1 MRNSRG
7 RDANMKFLFGGV
19 FFFFILLMTIVL
31 FSYFTL
37 EQYWNKPQDTSLRYE
52 FVFSKEFEGKNY
64 DLYINDSLLYVGN
77 PVDADSVI
85 GVNRYAVDNA
95 LLVVERETDLVS
107 ILEIHEKEGR
117 GVIYIGKEGISLKM
131 KK

>member
-1 MRNSRG
+1 MRNNRG

-37 EQYWNKPQDTSLRYE
+37 EQYWDKPQNTSLRYE
-52 FVFSKEFEGKNY
+52 FVFSKDFDGKYY
-64 DLYINDSLLYVGN
+64 DIYINDSLLYVGN

-85 GVNRYAVDNA
+85 SVNRYAVDNA
-95 LLVVERETDLVS
+95 LLVVERETDIVS
-107 ILEIHEKEGR
+107 ILEISEKEGR
-117 GVIYIGKEGISLKM
+117 GVISFDKEGVSLKM
-131 KK
+131 IK